1 MNQHIFPTLGKKSPE
16 LIFPSAV
23 DLRPAERH
31 NTQMQLSIDK
41 KALVQ
46 MLKTVHQ
53 RDAGSVGVRN
63 KNQWLRIAAQADAVE
78 LQANGF
84 SAGGPA
90 TVTEEGV
97 AFVWYKRMLDIVQ
110 SFKTDDISVTI
121 TPEGMKINT
130 FETGRQAWFAIF
142 DKPGMAPPA
151 MEDVFKNAGPPKTHE
166 QLEFEQEIKHTKAAR
181 AIDRIL
187 EEKGALADVDSD
199 FYQAFIES
207 TDKEMT
213 AMIRLI
219 IFDRSKEINRH
230 IENRT
235 LTTPKI
241 QELVSSMLNL
251 IALGHIFFREK
262 DHRCALC
269 KPIGPPPTHQ
279 QRKAIDAR
287 IDAVQEMIQQTF
299 LKICEEQR
307 R

>member
-1 MNQHIFPTLGKKSPE
+1 
-16 LIFPSAV
+16 
-23 DLRPAERH
+23 
-31 NTQMQLSIDK
+31 MQFSIEK

-53 RDAGSVGVRN
+53 RDAGSIGVRN

-90 TVTEEGV
+90 TVTKEGV

-142 DKPGMAPPA
+142 DKPGMAPPS
-151 MEDVFKNAGPPKTHE
+151 MEDVFKDAGPAKTEE
-166 QLEFEQEIKHTKAAR
+166 QLEFEQDIKHAKAAR

-187 EEKGALADVDSD
+187 EEQGALADVDFD
-199 FYQAFIES
+199 FYQTFIKT
-207 TDKEMT
+207 TDAEMA
-213 AMIRLI
+213 AMIRFI
-219 IFDRSKEINRH
+219 IYDRTNEINRH
-230 IENRT
+230 IEKRT

-241 QELVSSMLNL
+241 QEIVSGMLFL
-251 IALGHIFFREK
+251 IAVGRCFFRDE
-262 DHRCALC
+262 DQRCVIC
-269 KPIGPPPTHQ
+269 KPVGPPPTPQ

-299 LKICEEQR
+299 LKIYQELCGR
-307 R
+307 ADGST